1 MLDLPNTT
9 GLKQSEQNKG
19 GEVMSAI
26 DFINQKYDIKED
38 HSPRI
43 DLPFELDLNVN
54 VTAIIGGSGTGKTTL
69 LRKWFNT
76 KDVTFE
82 VDSDMS
88 IFEKLC
94 KEKSDEEYERVSKLL
109 FDVGLSSVPHVEE
122 CIQPNFKWGEVKI

>member
-54 VTAIIGGSGTGKTTL
+54 VTAIIGGVEQGRPL
-69 LRKWFNT
+69 YLEN
-76 KDVTFE
+76 
-82 VDSDMS
+82 
-88 IFEKLC
+88 
-94 KEKSDEEYERVSKLL
+94 
-109 FDVGLSSVPHVEE
+109 GLT
-122 CIQPNFKWGEVKI
+122 QKM